1 VSHDLRVGVIGFG
14 WMGRLHARSWARLA
28 SHYPD
33 LAVAP
38 RLVAVADSAG
48 GDQLASSVRAHGFE
62 ELYADWRELLARDDL
77 DVVSVCGP
85 NHLHA
90 EMGVAVADSGRH
102 LWIEKP
108 AGRDAHETAEIAA
121 AVDKAGVQSAA
132 GFNYRNAPAV
142 ELARQLILDG
152 RLGRIQTVEVKF
164 LADYAAHPEGAL
176 SWRFVNERAGSGVL
190 GDLVSHAVDLGCY
203 LAGEVVEVV
212 ADEGRFIET
221 RPLAGGSGSH
231 FARGVEGTSGAVENE
246 DYIGALLRYASGAR
260 GTLASSRVAVGE
272 QCGYEISVHGDRG
285 ALSWDFRR
293 MGELRMCVDQDY
305 LDASYTTV
313 LANPRHGDFVAF
325 QPGGGIAMGYDDLK
339 VIEAHRLATSIVE
352 SRAVGATI
360 HDAVSA
366 ARLVDALQTSV
377 SERRWVTP

>member
-1 VSHDLRVGVIGFG
+1 VSDDLRVGVIGFG

-33 LAVAP
+33 LTVSP

-48 GDQLASSVRAHGFE
+48 GEQLASSVRAHGFE
-62 ELYADWRELLARDDL
+62 DLYADWRELLARDDL

-90 EMGVAVADSGRH
+90 EMGVAVAESGRH

-108 AGRDAHETAEIAA
+108 AGRDAHETAAIAA
-121 AVDKAGVQSAA
+121 SVEKAGVQSAA

-152 RLGRIQTVEVKF
+152 RLGRVQTVEVKF

-176 SWRFVNERAGSGVL
+176 SWRFVNEQAGSGVL

-203 LAGEVVEVV
+203 LAGEVVDVV
-212 ADEGRFIET
+212 ADEGRFIQS
-221 RPLAGGSGSH
+221 RPLAAGSGSH

-260 GTLASSRVAVGE
+260 GTLTSSRVAVGE

-293 MGELRMCVDQDY
+293 MGELRTCVDQDY

-313 LANPRHGDFVAF
+313 LANPRHGDFAAF

-352 SRAVGATI
+352 ASPVGATI
-360 HDAVSA
+360 HDAVAA

-377 SERRWVTP
+377 TERRWVTP